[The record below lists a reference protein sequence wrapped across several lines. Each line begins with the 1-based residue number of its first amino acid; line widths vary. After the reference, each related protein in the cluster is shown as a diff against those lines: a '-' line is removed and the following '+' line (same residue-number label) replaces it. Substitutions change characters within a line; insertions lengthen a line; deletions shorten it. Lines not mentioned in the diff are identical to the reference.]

1 MAEKKSKMT
10 LELVDKVSEKLKK
23 IDNELYRSSHVWGKR
38 AEKMNK
44 FGGALDNM
52 GTKGLTG
59 TTALAGGLLYA
70 SKMASNYNTEINK
83 LAVMSNLSK
92 DGIDKL
98 KDSIERTGKQTGIA
112 KVDMANLYRQLGQA
126 GVGVKELDKIAGA
139 SVNVGRILGERD
151 YAAVGGEIV
160 NTLNSVGVA
169 YKDVDKFLDKATIS
183 TNISNQTLADN
194 FQTIQK
200 SGAIFKAAVPD
211 ANKYQAIIASL
222 AQKGLNGAEAGTM
235 LNSTI
240 SKVMDNSGKGAKAIE
255 GLGVSLKNS
264 KGEAKD
270 FYDIVNEVANSDA
283 YKKLSNNE
291 KLNFAKE
298 VAGVEHSSRFKA
310 LLDSA
315 EEGKL
320 DENKKKI
327 QDSGNAFKNFAET
340 IAPLTKIF
348 DRMKASLSNMVLD
361 IGDALA
367 KNPEV
372 IKTVEGWANSL
383 EKLGDKVKAFANS
396 EKGKAVL
403 AEVVK
408 LLPKLVAAFA
418 GMKIVGKGAKS
429 LGSLFETISKFQ
441 RYRADGLYKTVKDLK
456 KLTKEIGEDGIDW
469 DKLSQKQQKMLKKAF
484 KLGKKGKI
492 DKEDLPEIEL
502 GEVKAGKFKKSL
514 GKLKT
519 LGKDVGSKIGTNI
532 SRGIAA
538 VPIKSILKT
547 GGWAALF
554 TGSLWA
560 SNKMVDKFQKN
571 APKKHQKIYT
581 DNGPKK
587 PDISANVIKENPDL
601 GFGRLTS
608 SIGDKVK
615 ELDDNIDS
623 FIGDSKI
630 FNLGKII
637 EEGLSTE
644 NISGKF
650 TEVMGN
656 INTWLNEEIP
666 DYPIFHLG
674 DQINQTMSNAQGWVA
689 EKWGNIKSTLGQTV
703 RGKVDMLR
711 TAFEQGYHS
720 VRNKWQD
727 VTTRLRT
734 KINGKVGMIWDSFK
748 NAAESI
754 SKKWDRLKNKLSS
767 GISGVISITKNV
779 IGGALDGSFD
789 TGLPRVPRD
798 NFVANLHKD
807 EMVLT
812 KRQADKLRSGRLG
825 GNSTNV
831 VNHININAKMDNS
844 LDVEDVARTI
854 ARHLKFA

>member
-38 AEKMNK
+38 ADKMNK

-59 TTALAGGLLYA
+59 ITALAGGLLYTT
-70 SKMASNYNTEINK
+70 KMASGYNTEVNK
-83 LAVMSNLSK
+83 IAVMSNLSK
-92 DGIDKL
+92 DGVEKL
-98 KDSIERTGKQTGIA
+98 KLSIEKTGKETGIA
-112 KVDMANLYRQLGQA
+112 QTKMASLYRELGQA

-139 SVNVGRILGERD
+139 SVNVGRILKNDD

-160 NTLNSVGVA
+160 NTLNSIGVA

-183 TNISNQTLADN
+183 SNISNQTLADN

-264 KGEAKD
+264 KGKAKD

-283 YKKLSNNE
+283 YKKLSKNE

-298 VAGVEHSSRFKA
+298 VAGVEHSSRFLS

-315 EEGKL
+315 EDGNLEKNR
-320 DENKKKI
+320 EKI
-327 QDSGNAFKNFAET
+327 FNSQSAFKKFAET
-340 IAPLTKIF
+340 VAPLTKEF
-348 DRMKASLSNMVLD
+348 DSIGASISNMFLY
-361 IGDALA
+361 IGRSLA
-367 KNPEV
+367 DNPAAINV
-372 IKTVEGWANSL
+372 IKGWANSI
-383 EKLGDKVKAFANS
+383 GAFSDKVKSFTESAR
-396 EKGKAVL
+396 GKKIMVDIL
-403 AEVVK
+403 K
-408 LLPKLVAAFA
+408 ILPKFIAVCV
-418 GMKIVGKGAKS
+418 GMKVVGKGAKS
-429 LGSLFETISKFQ
+429 LGKLFGVISKFQ
-441 RYRADGLYKTVKDLK
+441 KYRADGLYKTVKDLK

-519 LGKDVGSKIGTNI
+519 LGKGIGESIGRNI
-532 SRGIAA
+532 SSGIEKINPWGKKNFTTKEKGAKTQKTSRGTKTPKARDIGGTELLKDSTKFIAGLGA
-538 VPIKSILKT
+538 VT
-547 GGWAALF
+547 MFA
-554 TGSLWA
+554 TYMDQ
-560 SNKMVDKFQKN
+560 N
-571 APKKHQKIYT
+571 
-581 DNGPKK
+581 
-587 PDISANVIKENPDL
+587 
-601 GFGRLTS
+601 R
-608 SIGDKVK
+608 DKVLEFDK
-615 ELDDNIDS
+615 TLRDIIPDYPIFHLDE
-623 FIGDSKI
+623 KI
-630 FNLGKII
+630 RDFNLGDVGNKI
-637 EEGLSTE
+637 
-644 NISGKF
+644 
-650 TEVMGN
+650 TEVFN
-656 INTWLNEEIP
+656 NLDAQLNAEIP

-674 DQINQTMSNAQGWVA
+674 DLINQTMSNAQGWVA

-703 RGKVDMLR
+703 RGKVDMLK

-754 SKKWDRLKNKLSS
+754 SRKWDRLKSKLSS

-812 KRQADKLRSGRLG
+812 KRQADKLRYGRLG

>member
-38 AEKMNK
+38 ADKMNK
-44 FGGALDNM
+44 FGGVLDSM

-169 YKDVDKFLDKATIS
+169 YKDVDKFLDKATVS
-183 TNISNQTLADN
+183 ANISNQTLADN

-408 LLPKLVAAFA
+408 LLPKLVVAFA
-418 GMKIVGKGAKS
+418 GMKVVGKGAKS

-519 LGKDVGSKIGTNI
+519 LGGNIG
-532 SRGIAA
+532 
-538 VPIKSILKT
+538 KSI
-547 GGWAALF
+547 
-554 TGSLWA
+554 S
-560 SNKMVDKFQKN
+560 
-571 APKKHQKIYT
+571 
-581 DNGPKK
+581 
-587 PDISANVIKENPDL
+587 
-601 GFGRLTS
+601 
-608 SIGDKVK
+608 
-615 ELDDNIDS
+615 
-623 FIGDSKI
+623 
-630 FNLGKII
+630 
-637 EEGLSTE
+637 E
-644 NISGKF
+644 NISKNAGSIKIPLKIIGVAAAFSIAF
-650 TEVMGN
+650 TEANKLIDKYQAKAPKEHQKVYAEHGIKKPEITKEEFN
-656 INTWLNEEIP
+656 ATRNSKLSYENRFFPSIDKFLNESLPDMSLGKVIEKVDLSGVGAKVQEVKNSIDAVLNTAIP

-674 DQINQTMSNAQGWVA
+674 DLINQTMSNAQGWVA
-689 EKWGNIKSTLGQTV
+689 EKWGNIRSTLGQAV
-703 RGKVDMLR
+703 RGKVDMLK

-754 SKKWDRLKNKLSS
+754 SRKWDRLKSKLSS

-812 KRQADKLRSGRLG
+812 KRQADKLRYGRLG

>member
-23 IDNELYRSSHVWGKR
+23 IDNELYRSSHVWGKQ
-38 AEKMNK
+38 ADKMNK
-44 FGGALDNM
+44 FGGVLDSM

-59 TTALAGGLLYA
+59 ITALAGGLLYTT
-70 SKMASNYNTEINK
+70 KMASGYNTEVNK
-83 LAVMSNLSK
+83 IAVMSNLSK
-92 DGIDKL
+92 DGVEKL
-98 KDSIERTGKQTGIA
+98 KLSIEKTGKETGIA
-112 KVDMANLYRQLGQA
+112 QTKMASLYRELGQA
-126 GVGVKELDKIAGA
+126 GVGVKDLDKIAGA
-139 SVNVGRILGERD
+139 SVNVGRILKNDD

-160 NTLNSVGVA
+160 NTLNSIGVA

-183 TNISNQTLADN
+183 SNISNQTLADN

-264 KGEAKD
+264 KGKAKD

-283 YKKLSNNE
+283 YKKLSKNE

-298 VAGVEHSSRFKA
+298 VAGVEHSSRFLS

-315 EEGKL
+315 EDGNLEKNR
-320 DENKKKI
+320 EKI
-327 QDSGNAFKNFAET
+327 FNSQSAFKKFAET
-340 IAPLTKIF
+340 VAPLTKEF
-348 DRMKASLSNMVLD
+348 DSIGASISNMFLY
-361 IGDALA
+361 IGRSLA
-367 KNPEV
+367 DNPAAINV
-372 IKTVEGWANSL
+372 IKGWANSI
-383 EKLGDKVKAFANS
+383 GAFSDKVKSFTESAR
-396 EKGKAVL
+396 GKKIMVDIL
-403 AEVVK
+403 K
-408 LLPKLVAAFA
+408 ILPKFIAVCV
-418 GMKIVGKGAKS
+418 GMKVVGKGAKS
-429 LGSLFETISKFQ
+429 LGKLFGVISKFQ

-469 DKLSQKQQKMLKKAF
+469 DKLSRKQQKMLKKAF

-519 LGKDVGSKIGTNI
+519 LGKGIGESIGRNI
-532 SRGIAA
+532 SSGIEKINPWGKKNFTTKEKGAKTQKTSRGTKTPKARDMGGTELLKDSTKFIAGLGA
-538 VPIKSILKT
+538 VT
-547 GGWAALF
+547 MFA
-554 TGSLWA
+554 TYMDQ
-560 SNKMVDKFQKN
+560 N
-571 APKKHQKIYT
+571 
-581 DNGPKK
+581 
-587 PDISANVIKENPDL
+587 
-601 GFGRLTS
+601 R
-608 SIGDKVK
+608 DKVLEFDK
-615 ELDDNIDS
+615 TLRDIIPDYPIFHLDE
-623 FIGDSKI
+623 KI
-630 FNLGKII
+630 RDFNLGDVGNKI
-637 EEGLSTE
+637 
-644 NISGKF
+644 
-650 TEVMGN
+650 TEVFN
-656 INTWLNEEIP
+656 NLDAQLNAEIP

-674 DQINQTMSNAQGWVA
+674 DLINQTMSNAQGWVA
-689 EKWGNIKSTLGQTV
+689 EKWGNIRSTLGQAV
-703 RGKVDMLR
+703 RGKVDMLK

-754 SKKWDRLKNKLSS
+754 SKKWDRLKTKLSS

-812 KRQADKLRSGRLG
+812 KRQADKLRYGRLG

>member
-38 AEKMNK
+38 ADKMNK
-44 FGGALDNM
+44 FGGVLDSM

-70 SKMASNYNTEINK
+70 TKMASGYNTEVNK
-83 LAVMSNLSK
+83 IAVMSNLSK
-92 DGIDKL
+92 DGVEKL
-98 KDSIERTGKQTGIA
+98 KLSIEKTGKETGIA
-112 KVDMANLYRQLGQA
+112 QTKMASLYRELGQA
-126 GVGVKELDKIAGA
+126 GVGVKDLDKIAGA
-139 SVNVGRILGERD
+139 SVNVGRILKNDD

-160 NTLNSVGVA
+160 NTLNSIGVA

-183 TNISNQTLADN
+183 SNISNQTLADN

-264 KGEAKD
+264 KGKAKD

-283 YKKLSNNE
+283 YKKLSKNE

-298 VAGVEHSSRFKA
+298 VAGVEHSSRFLS

-315 EEGKL
+315 EDGNLEKNR
-320 DENKKKI
+320 EKI
-327 QDSGNAFKNFAET
+327 FNSQSAFKKFAET
-340 IAPLTKIF
+340 VAPLTKEF
-348 DRMKASLSNMVLD
+348 DSIGASISNMFLY
-361 IGDALA
+361 IGRSLA
-367 KNPEV
+367 DNPAAINV
-372 IKTVEGWANSL
+372 IKGWANSI
-383 EKLGDKVKAFANS
+383 GAFSDKVKSFTESAR
-396 EKGKAVL
+396 GKKIMVDIL
-403 AEVVK
+403 K
-408 LLPKLVAAFA
+408 ILPKFIAVCV
-418 GMKIVGKGAKS
+418 GMKVVGKGAKS
-429 LGSLFETISKFQ
+429 LGKLFGVISKFQ

-469 DKLSQKQQKMLKKAF
+469 DKLSRKQQKMLKKAF

-532 SRGIAA
+532 SKGIAA

-601 GFGRLTS
+601 GFGRLAN
-608 SIGDKVK
+608 SIGDKVR
-615 ELDDNIDS
+615 ELDANINS

-656 INTWLNEEIP
+656 INTWLNAEIP

-674 DQINQTMSNAQGWVA
+674 DLINQTMSNAQSWVA

-703 RGKVDMLR
+703 RGKVDMLK

-754 SKKWDRLKNKLSS
+754 SRKWDRLKSKLSS

-812 KRQADKLRSGRLG
+812 KRQADKLRYGRLG

>member
-38 AEKMNK
+38 ADKMNK
-44 FGGALDNM
+44 FGGVLDSM

-183 TNISNQTLADN
+183 ANISNQTLADN

-240 SKVMDNSGKGAKAIE
+240 SKVMDSSGKGAKAIE

-418 GMKIVGKGAKS
+418 GMKVVGKGAKS

-469 DKLSQKQQKMLKKAF
+469 DKLSRKQQKMLKKAF

-519 LGKDVGSKIGTNI
+519 LGKGIGESIGRNI
-532 SRGIAA
+532 SSGIEKINPWGKKNFTTKEKRTNTQKTSRGTKTPKARDIGGTELLKDSTKFIAGLGA
-538 VPIKSILKT
+538 VT
-547 GGWAALF
+547 MFA
-554 TGSLWA
+554 TYMDQ
-560 SNKMVDKFQKN
+560 N
-571 APKKHQKIYT
+571 
-581 DNGPKK
+581 
-587 PDISANVIKENPDL
+587 
-601 GFGRLTS
+601 R
-608 SIGDKVK
+608 DKVLEFDK
-615 ELDDNIDS
+615 TLRDIIPDYPIFHLDE
-623 FIGDSKI
+623 KI
-630 FNLGKII
+630 RDFNLGDVGNKI
-637 EEGLSTE
+637 
-644 NISGKF
+644 
-650 TEVMGN
+650 TEVFN
-656 INTWLNEEIP
+656 NLDAQLNTEIP

-674 DQINQTMSNAQGWVA
+674 DLINQAMSNAQSWVA

-703 RGKVDMLR
+703 RGKVDMLK

-754 SKKWDRLKNKLSS
+754 SRKWDRLKSKLSS

-812 KRQADKLRSGRLG
+812 KRQADKLRYGRLG